1 MGDEIPSKQRA
12 GDDHVLDVGDR
23 SRLPVVQADL
33 MKPYYEAEG
42 IQIWHGD
49 CREVLPGLG
58 KVDLVLTDPPYEAEA
73 HTLQR
78 RVKRGP
84 TRNGVDTRVAENERL
99 SFEPLSFEL
108 RQASAKEMARLAEG
122 WILVFC
128 QIEAAMLWREQLETA
143 GAKYRRTCIWVK
155 PDGMPQYSGDRPGM
169 GYETIV
175 ACHAAGRSEWNG
187 GGKHGV
193 FVHNKGNGRPN
204 FHETEKPMS
213 LITEL
218 IELFSDKGQLVLDP
232 FIGSGTTLVAA
243 KLLGRR
249 AIGIELEERHC
260 EIAVR
265 RLAQGV
271 LPLRVNVERKMVEA
285 DLPF

>member
-1 MGDEIPSKQRA
+1 
-12 GDDHVLDVGDR
+12 
-23 SRLPVVQADL
+23 
-33 MKPYYEAEG
+33 MKPYYSEAG
-42 IQIWHGD
+42 IEIYHAD
-49 CREVLPGLG
+49 CREVLPGLD

-84 TRNGVDTRVAENERL
+84 TRNGVDTRKAENERL

-108 RQASAKEMARLAEG
+108 REASAREMARISEG

-128 QIEAAMLWREQLETA
+128 QVEAAMLWKEQLEA
-143 GAKYRRTCIWVK
+143 GGAKYRRTCVWVK

-169 GYETIV
+169 GYESIV

-193 FVHNKGNGRPN
+193 FIHNKGNGRAN
-204 FHETEKPMS
+204 FHETEKPLS
-213 LITEL
+213 LILEL
-218 IELFSDKGQLVLDP
+218 IDLFSNQGDLVLDP
-232 FIGSGTTLVAA
+232 FMGSGTTLVAA
-243 KLLGRR
+243 KMSGRR

-260 EIAVR
+260 ETSAQ

-271 LPLRVNVERKMVEA
+271 LPLHPTTTPKPVEQ
-285 DLPF
+285 DLQFA